1 MQLQLGHAAAADLQT
16 SVEDVRCSQTLN
28 NPCMKTMLASICD
41 CAVANLCFCICAAQ
55 GFASVSQSI
64 STGSTLWG
72 AHHMPQNRD
81 ALMLAAG
88 DGSLSLWKYQYP
100 DQRKVKDQDGK
111 ELGVAGS
118 VQQLAQRSLSSQP
131 VNSFD
136 WSPDKQGLFVCS
148 ALDQCLRVGFVTKLN
163 KL

>member
-1 MQLQLGHAAAADLQT
+1 VLLLQPTACLGGTGTNCEYGIILRCQQNERYNDSVASKLTACGSPCVCLQ
-16 SVEDVRCSQTLN
+16 
-28 NPCMKTMLASICD
+28 
-41 CAVANLCFCICAAQ
+41 
-55 GFASVSQSI
+55 
-64 STGSTLWG
+64 
-72 AHHMPQNRD
+72 
-81 ALMLAAG
+81 
-88 DGSLSLWKYQYP
+88 
-100 DQRKVKDQDGK
+100 DQDGK